1 MKRALAVSVLALVLI
16 GCGRDPEQINC
27 DDILPAE
34 ETSYHAVALLITDR
48 RDPRSCSECH
58 NGDSPMFG
66 LNLETPQSAYFTLR
80 DRIDRVYASVAT
92 GSMPEEGLEWG
103 DEELRA
109 LRSWYCR
116 GALYD

>member
-1 MKRALAVSVLALVLI
+1 MRRLVLCVVLL
-16 GCGRDPEQINC
+16 GASSCGRDAEQLNC

-34 ETSYHAVALLITDR
+34 QTSYHELALIITNTQ
-48 RDPRSCSECH
+48 DPRNCSQCH
-58 NGDSPMFG
+58 NGDEPARG

-80 DRIDRVYASVAT
+80 DRIDRIYANVAT
-92 GSMPEEGLEWG
+92 GEMPEDGLTWG
-103 DEELRA
+103 EPELRL